1 MPEKRGGSGYRS
13 AVMDTS
19 ELVLEERVRLEIRD
33 QVAWVTIDNPDRGN
47 SLAPDMRDELASLIA
62 GLNGQFEAR
71 AAVIT
76 GTGTRSFC
84 TGADL
89 SVPRPPPVRPD
100 SAPHSAVGEVRRTML
115 DGQIRMMSAVLD
127 CQLPVIAAV
136 NGTAA
141 GVGVHLALCCD
152 LVILASHARLIEIF
166 ARRGLVPDG
175 LGAWILP
182 RLVGLQKAKEL
193 AFLADDV
200 PAGEALQLGLCSRV
214 VDGEVLEAAAAEL
227 AERLATGPP
236 RSFMLPKALLNR
248 SLDVDRNTLAELEA
262 WAVEVNNS
270 TLDAAEGVTS
280 FLERRDPVW
289 RGY

>member
-1 MPEKRGGSGYRS
+1 MMGNDGPEPQGRINF
-13 AVMDTS
+13 
-19 ELVLEERVRLEIRD
+19 EIRN

-47 SLAPDMRDELASLIA
+47 SLTPDMRDELASLIA

-89 SVPRPPPVRPD
+89 SVPRPSPVRPD
-100 SAPHSAVGEVRRTML
+100 GAPLPAVGEARRTML
-115 DGQIRMMSAVLD
+115 DGQIRLMSAVLD
-127 CQLPVIAAV
+127 CELPVVAAV

-152 LVILASHARLIEIF
+152 LVILASHARLIEVF

-200 PAGEALQLGLCSRV
+200 SAGEALQLGLCGRV
-214 VDGEVLEAAAAEL
+214 VDGETLEAAAAEL
-227 AERLATGPP
+227 AERLATGPT
-236 RSFMLPKALLNR
+236 RSFMLTKALLNR
-248 SLDVDRNTLAELEA
+248 SLDVDRHTLAELEA
-262 WAVEVNNS
+262 WAVEVNKS
-270 TLDAAEGVTS
+270 TLDAAEGMAS